1 MLVVFC
7 WSWVLVGFLLVC
19 GCGMDGSLGVVVVAG
34 EVAGGGCCVLL
45 LLLLLVRLRAAAL
58 VVCGRGR
65 EGVGLLALSLLF
77 GALWVCACGV
87 VARFVFVVE
96 AVLRSLLC
104 GVVGVPS

>member
-1 MLVVFC
+1 MRK
-7 WSWVLVGFLLVC
+7 
-19 GCGMDGSLGVVVVAG
+19 G
-34 EVAGGGCCVLL
+34 ETELGCCW
-45 LLLLLVRLRAAAL
+45 
-58 VVCGRGR
+58 
-65 EGVGLLALSLLF
+65 ALSLLF

>member
-34 EVAGGGCCVLL
+34 EVAGVAAVLL
-45 LLLLLVRLRAAAL
+45 LFLLLVRLRTAAL

-65 EGVGLLALSLLF
+65 EGVGLLLGAFVVVWCAL
-77 GALWVCACGV
+77 GYVRV
-87 VARFVFVVE
+87 VWWRAFVVE
-96 AVLRSLLC
+96 SVLRSLLC

>member
-1 MLVVFC
+1 M
-7 WSWVLVGFLLVC
+7 LVC
-19 GCGMDGSLGVVVVAG
+19 GDGSLGVVVVAG
-34 EVAGGGCCVLL
+34 EVAGGGGCCVVVLF
-45 LLLLLVRLRAAAL
+45 LLLVRLRAAAL

-65 EGVGLLALSLLF
+65 EGVGLLL